1 MRGTCKN
8 CLKQV
13 EALNHNLNCE
23 SCEAPQVSVRS
34 HLTGTEVPGRKDD
47 SGKRDWTLLPLDA
60 MEQVVLVLEHGE
72 RKYGRN
78 NWKKLEHL
86 ESRYQKALWRH
97 LVALTKGES
106 LDPETKLPHLAHL
119 VCSALFIMQHD
130 IDMMAQLDE
139 DIAAHQAEAAR

>member
-13 EALNHNLNCE
+13 ESLNHNLNCA
-23 SCEAPQVSVRS
+23 SCEAPEPARN
-34 HLTGTEVPGRKDD
+34 HLTAIETPGRKDD

-72 RKYGRN
+72 RKYGRD
-78 NWKKLEHL
+78 NWKKLEGL

-119 VCSALFIMQHD
+119 VCSALFIMQHE
-130 IDMMAQLDE
+130 IE
-139 DIAAHQAEAAR
+139 EAAR